1 MMIISI
7 LELLPTHIVTSP
19 LTSLCLFCNSCFELL
34 IFSNR
39 TSIKYSGATIN
50 TSKVHIKNLYIKYT
64 LVHFA
69 ILLIHQILGAVP
81 LPVTSPFAVEAL
93 SLRLRSRL
101 GLLHLSSN
109 LLAVLLEVPLLP
121 FALFLKL
128 VVLSTINT

>member
-1 MMIISI
+1 MVIISI
-7 LELLPTHIVTSP
+7 LEPLPTHIVTSP
-19 LTSLCLFCNSCFELL
+19 LTSLCLFCNSRSELL
-34 IFSNR
+34 ILATERVSNTQGLLWILVR
-39 TSIKYSGATIN
+39 HTSITCISNIP
-50 TSKVHIKNLYIKYT
+50 LFT
-64 LVHFA
+64 LPSF
-69 ILLIHQILGAVP
+69 LIRQILGAVP
-81 LPVTSPFAVEAL
+81 LAVTSPFAVEAL